1 MIPAIVI
8 FIIILSILVFIHELG
23 HFISA
28 RKFGIKVD
36 EFGIGIPPRAW
47 GKKIGNTLYSIN
59 WLPLGGFVK
68 IRGDDF
74 DEYNAKDKNNFM
86 NKKPWQQAVVLC
98 AGVFMNAVLAVI
110 IFQVILSF
118 QGFRSSPVMLLGDFQ
133 FPFGSEVKI
142 QNIIVGL

>member
-110 IFQVILSF
+110 IFQVIL
-118 QGFRSSPVMLLGDFQ
+118 
-133 FPFGSEVKI
+133 
-142 QNIIVGL
+142 